1 MNVEQLKED
10 ISKWITDW
18 VSVHND
24 QLGHVPCPFAK
35 QALLNNKISYA
46 TINDTTSLESLI
58 KLYAMNGIP
67 SEVFI
72 IGMSK
77 DFISSENLS
86 SLTKYV
92 NKHILMPANL
102 VALEDHPDDAEV
114 INGVKMNQ
122 GTWALLLIQSIDK
135 INQAS
140 EILKRQG
147 YYDNWSQESYDD
159 VVSWRFLK
167 D

>member
-1 MNVEQLKED
+1 MSVEQLKED
-10 ISKWITDW
+10 ISKWIIEW
-18 VSVHND
+18 VSVHNE

-46 TINDTTSLESLI
+46 TIRDTTSLESLI
-58 KLYAMNGIP
+58 KLYAANGLP

-77 DFISSENLS
+77 DFISAENLS

-114 INGVKMNQ
+114 INGVRMNQ

-140 EILKRQG
+140 EILKKQG